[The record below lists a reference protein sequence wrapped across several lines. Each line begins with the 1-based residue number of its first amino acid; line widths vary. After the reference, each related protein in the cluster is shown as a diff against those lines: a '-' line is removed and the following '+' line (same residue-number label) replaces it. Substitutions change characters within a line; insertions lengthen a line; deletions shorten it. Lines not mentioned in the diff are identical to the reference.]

1 MTVQL
6 SCSPEGLKA
15 QVPTDSSA
23 GQREALLCVLAT
35 LGRAGRVSFESV
47 TLTEGSLV
55 CRPRTPGAAVEALG
69 RFFKEASRE
78 WGHLPAPELVQHD
91 ETTAAVVSPAGRG
104 YWDVNF
110 VTTQECSL
118 SDTATAILAAVCA
131 TSLAVESL
139 NLAIR
144 GVSTMRVRE
153 LQHGD
158 VPRFCFILGCCCRD
172 APPQLQFL
180 PRSGEK
186 TEATEIFTPTTA
198 SDASGLSC
206 ESTWESETISS
217 QPRAP
222 RPRRLGCF
230 GAFWRPKPAVATV
243 DVAFPN
249 GDSYRGHCVEGLRH
263 GQGTY
268 TYSSQNHTRYISY
281 AGGWRRDQKHG
292 RGVLHTVGG
301 CYAGHFERNQRCGY
315 GVFGIGTRAADMYEG
330 QWLSDGRHGAGL
342 LLSGAEVTVGTYVH
356 DTFLRG
362 VCLRGT
368 LEASLL
374 LDREGASVTPLLAGL
389 KAEGLPVSQPLVCWS
404 PSDLARLADLLG
416 FERVAARLPHT
427 PSVLVHRR
435 QRLIAALRA
444 ELITGGPMRWCD
456 TIGTLSGI
464 AEGSEWVVF
473 LRCVEEILKRQHP
486 SGALPPG
493 SNKEATP
500 DVISLITSG
509 ACLGFPGDQVEL
521 GEQLGQGGFGTVRS
535 GKFRG
540 AEVAVKEFK
549 AAPSSRD
556 AELLREARA
565 LAKLDHPNI
574 VGLVGMCSVQS
585 QWCLVTQR
593 LDTTLFQVLHKSDS
607 KSQSR
612 PGQRRL
618 SLRSILG
625 IARGI
630 AAAGEHWGQNHMV
643 HADLK
648 SCNVL
653 LRVRGRHLTPVVC
666 DFGNAV
672 SCVEDCQI
680 SCIGT
685 PHWSAPEVCRRE
697 RISTQADVY
706 SLGVLCWEMLA
717 NQVPFAGLSHAQ
729 VVSAV
734 GWALSKPGHFPQDVP
749 SPVVQVFSSMWAAC
763 PGARPTFQDAV
774 QVTDDLLIVGGDAM
788 RNMVDGFF

>member
-1 MTVQL
+1 
-6 SCSPEGLKA
+6 
-15 QVPTDSSA
+15 
-23 GQREALLCVLAT
+23 
-35 LGRAGRVSFESV
+35 
-47 TLTEGSLV
+47 
-55 CRPRTPGAAVEALG
+55 
-69 RFFKEASRE
+69 
-78 WGHLPAPELVQHD
+78 VQHD
-91 ETTAAVVSPAGRG
+91 DTTAAVVAPAGRG
-104 YWDVNF
+104 CWEVNF

-118 SDTATAILAAVCA
+118 SDTALAILAAVCA

-144 GVSTMRVRE
+144 GVNTVRVRE

-158 VPRFCFILGCCCRD
+158 VPRFCFLLGCCCRD
-172 APPQLQFL
+172 APPQPQFL

-186 TEATEIFTPTTA
+186 TEATDICTPTTA
-198 SDASGLSC
+198 SDGSEFSG
-206 ESTWESETISS
+206 ESAWESETVAS
-217 QPRAP
+217 QPRIP
-222 RPRRLGCF
+222 RPRSRLGCF
-230 GAFWRPKPAVATV
+230 SAFWRPKPAVATV

-268 TYSSQNHTRYISY
+268 TYSSQSHTRFISY
-281 AGGWRRDQKHG
+281 AGGWRRDLKHG
-292 RGVLHTVGG
+292 RGVLHMAGG
-301 CYAGHFERNQRCGY
+301 CYAGQFERNQRCGY

-330 QWLSDGRHGAGL
+330 QWQSDGRHGAGL

-368 LEASLL
+368 LESSLL
-374 LDREGASVTPLLAGL
+374 LDREGASVTPLREGL
-389 KAEGLPVSQPLVCWS
+389 KADGLPVSQPLLCWS

-456 TIGTLSGI
+456 TIGTLSGL
-464 AEGSEWVVF
+464 AEGAEWVVF
-473 LRCVEEILKRQHP
+473 LRCVEEILKRQRT
-486 SGALPPG
+486 SVELPAVT
-493 SNKEATP
+493 NKEYTP
-500 DVISLITSG
+500 DVVSLITSG
-509 ACLGFPGDQVEL
+509 ACLGFPGEQVEL

-535 GKFRG
+535 GTFRG
-540 AEVAVKEFK
+540 AEVAVKEFRP
-549 AAPSSRD
+549 AVSARD

-574 VGLVGMCSVQS
+574 VGLVGLGMCPIQS

-593 LDTTLFQVLHKSDS
+593 LDTTLFHVLHKSDN
-607 KSQSR
+607 KSRGR

-618 SLRSILG
+618 PLRSILE

-630 AAAGEHWGQNHMV
+630 AAAGKHWSGNHIV

-653 LRVRGRHLTPVVC
+653 LRVRGRQLTPVVC

-672 SCVEDCQI
+672 SCLDDCQL

-697 RISTQADVY
+697 RISIKADVY

-717 NQVPFAGLSHAQ
+717 NQIPFAGLSHAQ

-734 GWALSKPGHFPQDVP
+734 GWALSKPGQFPQDVP
-749 SPVVQVFSSMWAAC
+749 SPIAQAFSSFWAAS
-763 PGARPTFQDAV
+763 PGARPAFGAV
-774 QVTDDLLIVGGDAM
+774 SEVIDELLVVGEDEVRGM
-788 RNMVDGFF
+788 IGSFF